1 MSMSKGD
8 GTTTSDKRASK
19 VGLPPGSLV
28 YTGSAGGFDPVIEQ
42 ISFNTEHFKRLSR
55 VEKDALNLGDDKHT
69 VQWITLF
76 GIHQNDPVEHL
87 GKLLGLHP
95 LLLEDVLNVAQRPN
109 AELYEDTFF
118 LSLKMLRWDE
128 QARKIHREH
137 LSMVL
142 QEGKVVLFQEVQG
155 DIFDDIR
162 QRLELG
168 KGLIRMRGADY
179 LFYRLIDTCV
189 DEFFPV
195 LEHYTRRLLKL
206 ESEILS
212 DPIPAHMTKLVN
224 IKKQLLSLRA
234 DMLPLRDHVTLFERL
249 DRSILHKDTVPYI
262 RDLASH
268 IREVIETIDLQRETV
283 AGLIDLYMS
292 ASNQQLSNV
301 MRVLTVIAT
310 IFIPLTFVVGIYG
323 MNFDHMP
330 ELHTKWGYPMV
341 WAVMI
346 LITLGL
352 LLFFKR
358 KKWL

>member
-1 MSMSKGD
+1 MKKD
-8 GTTTSDKRASK
+8 AGTTASEKRTSK
-19 VGLPPGSLV
+19 VGLPPGTLV
-28 YTGSAGGFDPVIEQ
+28 YTGNAGGFDPIMEQ
-42 ISFNTEHFKRLSR
+42 ISFNSDHFSRSSATESQT
-55 VEKDALNLGDDKHT
+55 LNLEEDKSSVH
-69 VQWITLF
+69 WITLF
-76 GIHQNDPVEHL
+76 GIHQNDPIERL
-87 GKLLGLHP
+87 GQMLSLHP

-142 QEGKVVLFQEVQG
+142 QEGKVILFQEVQG

-212 DPIPAHMTKLVN
+212 EPIPAHMTKLVN
-224 IKKQLLSLRA
+224 IKKQLLALRA

-249 DRSILHKDTVPYI
+249 DRRILHKDTVPYI

-330 ELHTKWGYPMV
+330 ELHTTWGYPLV
-341 WAVMI
+341 WAIMI
-346 LITLGL
+346 AITLGL
-352 LLFFKR
+352 LAFFKR